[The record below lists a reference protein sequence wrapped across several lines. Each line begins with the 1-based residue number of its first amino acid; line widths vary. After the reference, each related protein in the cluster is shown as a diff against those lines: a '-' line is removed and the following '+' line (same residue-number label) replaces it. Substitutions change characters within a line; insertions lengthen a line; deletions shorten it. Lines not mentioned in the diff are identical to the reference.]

1 MRFLAAFVLCT
12 APLFAHAG
20 DSTSYGEPFADGAAV
35 PVSEAIAAFDAH
47 AGEARLFSGRITEVC
62 QAKGC
67 WMMLEH
73 DGQAARVMFG
83 QHAFF
88 LPGDA
93 SGAAVVHG
101 VLERRELTPAQVEHF
116 AADSGKRLAVEPVE
130 YRIVADGV
138 RVAAAGEA
146 SP

>member
-1 MRFLAAFVLCT
+1 MRLFVAFVLS
-12 APLFAHAG
+12 AAALFAHAG
-20 DSTSYGEPFADGAAV
+20 ESTSYGEPFADGAAV

-73 DGQAARVMFG
+73 EGQAARVMFG
-83 QHAFF
+83 KHAFF
-88 LPGDA
+88 LPKDA
-93 SGAAVVHG
+93 SGSAVVHG
-101 VLERRELTPAQVEHF
+101 VLERKELTPEQVEHF
-116 AADSGKRLAVEPVE
+116 AADSGKGLAVESVE

-138 RVAAAGEA
+138 RVAGV
-146 SP
+146 P